1 MEENLIALLNS
12 NLRVIIP
19 DFGAFIIRQKQPRI
33 VVFNE
38 FLRYNDG
45 LLIDYIARTEG
56 IDREIAE
63 QRVTD
68 FAEENSKLL
77 QDGKAVIL
85 EGLGKLF
92 KDVSGKIGFT
102 EIQAVAEIPEAKSEE
117 PVVKEAVEEI
127 PKILVRKKRAVPA
140 AKPKIKRTTKVTAR
154 TAQKAEARK
163 KVVERTV
170 EPPRQE
176 TTPEPPRVEKLPEPP
191 VTRKATEQSVVAK
204 PRVIT
209 PIMPDQLLP
218 RVGNKIRSLI
228 AGSTANQVLAWI
240 GVFLLVNAAI
250 LAWFLIDDKVKD
262 TQRKKAGPLALSD
275 SLNERLADS
284 VRASALDTVLV
295 YRQTVRDPEMTPS
308 PANSSISRYYIVAGC
323 FRDEINADALVTTL
337 KGLGYRAEKFGKIG
351 NLYAVC
357 YASFDDKEEAVQEL
371 KRIRK
376 RVPDTWMTRF

>member
-1 MEENLIALLNS
+1 MEENLIELLNS

-68 FAEENSKLL
+68 FAEENNKLL
-77 QDGKAVIL
+77 QGGKVVIL
-85 EGLGKLF
+85 GGLGKLS
-92 KDVSGKIGFT
+92 KDASGKIGFT
-102 EIQAVAEIPEAKSEE
+102 EIPGIAENPEVKSEG
-117 PVVKEAVEEI
+117 PVIKKAGGETPKE
-127 PKILVRKKRAVPA
+127 VRKKRAVPA
-140 AKPKIKRTTKVTAR
+140 VKPKIKRSAQETAK
-154 TAQKAEARK
+154 TAPKAETRK
-163 KVVERTV
+163 KVPERAV
-170 EPPRQE
+170 EPPRKE
-176 TTPEPPRVEKLPEPP
+176 TAPEPPRVEKSPEPP
-191 VTRKATEQSVVAK
+191 VTLKAPEPSVVEETRAT
-204 PRVIT
+204 PPVI
-209 PIMPDQLLP
+209 PGQLLP
-218 RVGNKIRSLI
+218 RVQNRIRSLL
-228 AGSTANQVLAWI
+228 AGSTANQVMAWT

-250 LAWFLIDDKVKD
+250 LAWFLIDNKVRD
-262 TQRKKAGPLALSD
+262 TRRNKAGRFVLSD
-275 SLNERLADS
+275 SINERLADS
-284 VRASALDTVLV
+284 VRASAMDTALV
-295 YRQTVRDPEMTPS
+295 YRETVRDPEMTS
-308 PANSSISRYYIVAGC
+308 SSANSSISRYYIVAGC

-337 KGLGYRAEKFGKIG
+337 KGLGYKAEKFGKIG

-357 YASFDDKEEAVQEL
+357 YASFDDKEEAIQEL